1 MRTSI
6 RASATV
12 APPSV
17 VQVVARPEARHL
29 ALRRFLRNRSA
40 VVGGAVIV
48 ALCSAAV
55 LAPWVAP
62 QDPLAMD
69 MARRLQGPS
78 AVHLLG
84 TDEFGRDLLSRL
96 IWGARLSLAVG
107 AASVGM
113 AMVLGATL
121 GLVSGFFGGWVDL
134 LIMRVVDV
142 FLAFPAIL
150 LALTFVAA
158 LGSNE
163 RNVTIA
169 LGLIFWTTY
178 ARLVRASTLSLRQE
192 EYVLAARVLGAGP
205 IRILLRHV
213 LPNLLGPVIVVGTLG
228 LGVAITSEAALSF
241 LGLGAQPPT
250 PSWGATLT
258 FGLQYL
264 RQDPWLSTATGLA
277 IMLTVLGFNLL
288 GDGLRDLLDP
298 RQSAD

>member
-1 MRTSI
+1 MG
-6 RASATV
+6 
-12 APPSV
+12 
-17 VQVVARPEARHL
+17 RPEAHRL
-29 ALRRFLRNRSA
+29 AVRRFLRNRSA
-40 VVGGAVIV
+40 VVGAAVIMV
-48 ALCSAAV
+48 LCSAAL

-78 AVHLLG
+78 AAHLLG

-96 IWGARLSLAVG
+96 LWGARLSLVVG
-107 AASVGM
+107 AASVGI
-113 AMVLGATL
+113 AVVLGATL
-121 GLVSGFFGGWVDL
+121 GLLSGFFGGWVDL

-158 LGSNE
+158 LGPNE

-178 ARLVRASTLSLRQE
+178 ARLVRASTLALRQE

-264 RQDPWLSTATGLA
+264 RQDPWLSTATGLV
-277 IMLTVLGFNLL
+277 IMLTVLGFNVL